1 MGGQE
6 PPVKV
11 TLTSHFTT
19 FAKPTDRA
27 AVVHG
32 MKRKGL
38 LVTVIEGSA
47 QTAEGA
53 EKRVGIA
60 MQS

>member
-1 MGGQE
+1 M
-6 PPVKV
+6 KV